1 MSDMKKDL
9 EHFSKI
15 WDKALEN
22 GAFKEKEKDVEP
34 EKTFNTDFFGQYLT
48 SEYDIDRP
56 LNEVD
61 AKYWAAISREID
73 PLIEQDTTKQL
84 KASAEAIGNSHNPI
98 LPNTVGKD
106 QEINVAQNWGV
117 GGEKIQE
124 LEKLKVELFDLESKL
139 NSLVS
144 NEDSKE
150 EKTNSIQSKIDSL
163 KKEIDKISDTLSGTR
178 FEEN

>member
-1 MSDMKKDL
+1 MSDMNKDL
-9 EHFSKI
+9 EHFSKM
-15 WDKALEN
+15 WDKALDD
-22 GAFKEKEKDVEP
+22 GIFKNNEIEKEK

-48 SEYDIDRP
+48 DEYDMDKP

-61 AKYWAAISREID
+61 TKYWSLISKEID
-73 PLIEQDTTKQL
+73 PIQEQKESI
-84 KASAEAIGNSHNPI
+84 KSSAEAIGNSHNPI

-106 QEINVAQNWGV
+106 QDVNVAQNWAT

-144 NEDSKE
+144 NEDHKE
-150 EKTNSIQSKIDSL
+150 QKADSIQSKIDSL
-163 KKEIDKISDTLSGTR
+163 KSEIDKISDTLSGTR
-178 FEEN
+178 FEEL

>member
-15 WDKALEN
+15 WEKALEN
-22 GAFKEKEKDVEP
+22 GAFKQKDVEP

-48 SEYDIDRP
+48 DEYDIDRP

-61 AKYWAAISREID
+61 SKYWAAISKEIN
-73 PLIEQDTTKQL
+73 PLIEQDAKQI
-84 KASAEAIGNSHNPI
+84 KSSAEAIGNSHNPI

-150 EKTNSIQSKIDSL
+150 EKTDSIQSKIDSL